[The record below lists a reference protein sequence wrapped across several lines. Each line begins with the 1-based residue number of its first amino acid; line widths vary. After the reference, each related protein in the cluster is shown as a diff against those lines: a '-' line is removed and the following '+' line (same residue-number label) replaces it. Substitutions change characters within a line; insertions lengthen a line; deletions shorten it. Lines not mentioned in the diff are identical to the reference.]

1 MQEAPPE
8 MGMASLAFL
17 ALSIGERAGVK
28 IAPDRQELQA
38 REDFGRAPGL
48 PPTLSPLEKPQPRH
62 IAYNSKKKKLETA

>member
-1 MQEAPPE
+1 

-17 ALSIGERAGVK
+17 ALAIGERAGVK

-62 IAYNSKKKKLETA
+62 IA